1 MLQTVSTTRSLYL
14 RRPPPRGLPACTERF
29 PFPDREAPDAM
40 SSLFA
45 RNRTFRPT
53 KSHSHGTKR
62 YDLHKHA
69 QATLGK

>member
-1 MLQTVSTTRSLYL
+1 VAIFTACFATKGGESRSTKLAHASWPHLETS
-14 RRPPPRGLPACTERF
+14 PA
-29 PFPDREAPDAM
+29 AM

-53 KSHSHGTKR
+53 KSHGSGTKR

-69 QATLGK
+69 QATLGKCVP